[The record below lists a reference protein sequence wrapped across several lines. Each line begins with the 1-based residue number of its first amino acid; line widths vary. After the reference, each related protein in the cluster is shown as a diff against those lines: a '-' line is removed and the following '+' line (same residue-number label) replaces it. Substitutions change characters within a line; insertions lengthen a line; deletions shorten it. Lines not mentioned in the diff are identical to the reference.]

1 MLLPPY
7 ADSTP
12 RNGTLPI
19 VIGNDTLRLMA
30 STIFSVTVKTY
41 DKLISLQQLIEGAVA
56 GMGNNSLLQL
66 DEALGWIPGP

>member
-1 MLLPPY
+1 
-7 ADSTP
+7 
-12 RNGTLPI
+12 
-19 VIGNDTLRLMA
+19 MA

-41 DKLISLQQLIEGAVA
+41 DKLICLQQLIEGAVA